1 MAANLYIE
9 VGTRI
14 RSRSGIY
21 YRVLQFLGA
30 GGNSV
35 VFLVLALNGQCYGV
49 LFALKIFTRLS
60 STRRLE
66 QFEQEIEF
74 LRKCDHPSIMRV
86 FDSGVYRHRGEGEVT
101 SYPFVVVEYLPQS
114 LHSLIRGATMAT
126 AERVSHTLQLLSAL
140 AYLDQSNPP
149 VIHRDIK
156 PKNIFVKGQ
165 SCVLGDFG
173 LMKFLNEDDEIDR
186 RIYEGEARTG
196 MPFFHRTPD
205 LVAYLREGTPLT
217 TKTDIFQLGLVVA
230 EVFTGRNPE
239 IPAKCMTDPV
249 DLDRLRFIPGA
260 LGMRIRELIENMLE
274 PDPSHRPSAAE
285 LIDPWEGVFREVV
298 SRCQELN
305 GRVF

>member
-1 MAANLYIE
+1 MPGNLFIE

-21 YRVLQFLGA
+21 YRILQFLGA
-30 GGNSV
+30 EGNSV
-35 VFLVLALNGQCYGV
+35 VFLVLALNGRYYGV
-49 LFALKIFTRLS
+49 LFALKAFTNLS

-66 QFEQEIEF
+66 QFEQETEF

-86 FDSGVYRHRGEGEVT
+86 FDSGVYQHRSKAQVT
-101 SYPFVVVEYLPQS
+101 EYPFVVVEYLPQS
-114 LHSLIRGATMAT
+114 LYGLIRGPTMTT

-149 VIHRDIK
+149 VVHRDVK

-173 LMKFLNEDDEIDR
+173 LMKFMSQDDETDR
-186 RIYEGEARTG
+186 EIYGDRACTG

-205 LVAYLREGTPLT
+205 LVAYLRDGTPLT

-239 IPAKCMTDPV
+239 IVAESMTDPI
-249 DLDRLRFIPGA
+249 DLEKLKFIPGA
-260 LGMRIRELIENMLE
+260 LGMRIRELIESMLE
-274 PDPSHRPSAAE
+274 SEPSRRPSAAD

-298 SRCQELN
+298 DRCHQLN

>member
-1 MAANLYIE
+1 MPGNLFIE

-21 YRVLQFLGA
+21 YRILQFLGA

-35 VFLVLALNGQCYGV
+35 VFLVLALGGRYYGV
-49 LFALKIFTRLS
+49 LFALKVFTKLS

-66 QFEQEIEF
+66 QFEQETEF
-74 LRKCDHPSIMRV
+74 LRKCDHPSIMRL
-86 FDSGVYRHRGEGEVT
+86 FDSGVYTDRSKAQAT
-101 SYPFVVVEYLPQS
+101 KYPFVVVEYLPES
-114 LHSLIRGATMAT
+114 LHGLIRGAPMTT

-173 LMKFLNEDDEIDR
+173 LMKFLNQDDGTDREIYGDR
-186 RIYEGEARTG
+186 ARTG
-196 MPFFHRTPD
+196 MPFFYRTPD

-230 EVFTGRNPE
+230 ETFTGWNPE
-239 IPAKCMTDPV
+239 ISAESMADPV
-249 DLDRLRFIPGA
+249 DLERLKFIPGA
-260 LGMRIRELIENMLE
+260 LGTRIRGLIESMLE
-274 PDPSHRPSAAE
+274 PEPSRRPSAAD
-285 LIDPWEGVFREVV
+285 LMDPWEGVFHEVV
-298 SRCQELN
+298 DRCHQLN